1 MNAIST
7 QVKLQVPMPKSAR
20 DALEK
25 YAEDMGFDSAQA
37 YIRFIAKS
45 VADGRK
51 VDLGEDVWG
60 QPSPAAAK
68 RLNKAAEEAKQGID
82 VSEPF
87 YTVEEFMKA
96 LK

>member
-1 MNAIST
+1 MSRD
-7 QVKLQVPMPKSAR
+7 VR
-20 DALEK
+20 DALEE
-25 YAEDMGFDSAQA
+25 YATKMGFDSAQA

-51 VDLGEDVWG
+51 VDLGEDDWG

-68 RLNKAAEEAKQGID
+68 RLNKAAEEAKRGIN

-87 YTVEEFMKA
+87 YTAEEAMA
-96 LK
+96 HLDNL